1 MNEAIHVS
9 ARRIP
14 TDPGTARLRGQP
26 PNRWLA
32 AGVIAVAILAAGIG
46 LTLGAFL
53 LNGRASAGGMDAAL
67 GYVPA
72 NAATYYELRLDL
84 PGDQRAKLQALL
96 AHFPKVAG
104 DAVSGDTLDR
114 WLDAAFKQGGGKHSY
129 TADVKSWFDGRLA
142 AAQTAFD
149 AAAPRGAAAMPRG
162 LLLVGVKDRSIAES
176 RIVALA
182 AEATGASMSS
192 ESYQG
197 VTIHELSWPS
207 SGSGPAATAPHSVAY
222 AVTADELIVS
232 NDAAGIRGALDVH
245 AGRVAGL
252 AANAELQAAIARL
265 PTDRVATTVVNTAAV
280 YTQLRASL
288 GTQQTALT
296 ALLDAVA
303 QLQSARVAVAA
314 ARFENDRLVMIGAAG
329 APTGDLA
336 AENRDRGLASHTPPD
351 ALLYAETGNVGR
363 GWAALISG
371 VKAALKDRPE
381 GAQLKQAETALKSD
395 LESYVRWIGGAA
407 VVAGWDGSQPYLGV
421 IITPTDAR
429 EASLRLLQLQALA
442 QLAAAGGGPKVTVDE
457 QQHGAARITTVHI
470 SVPGATVPEWAR
482 AVQYSVTDGRVVIGI
497 GERFVGRVLDQQPAT
512 SLASASRFRQ
522 AVERMGGPSSVSLSW
537 IDLAGIRT
545 AIEQQ
550 LPPAVRTPYEAQ
562 VQPWLRPLDLA
573 VGVTRLEDGDIVTR
587 GAITVK

>member
-1 MNEAIHVS
+1 MS
-9 ARRIP
+9 ARPIP
-14 TDPGTARLRGQP
+14 TDRGTARLRGQP

-32 AGVIAVAILAAGIG
+32 AAVIGVAILAAGIG
-46 LTLGAFL
+46 LTVGAFL

-96 AHFPKVAG
+96 GHFPKAAG
-104 DAVSGDTLDR
+104 DTLSGDTLDR

-149 AAAPRGAAAMPRG
+149 AGALSGAATMPRG
-162 LLLVGVKDRSIAES
+162 LLLVGVKDRSVAES
-176 RIVALA
+176 RIAALA

-197 VTIHELSWPS
+197 VSIHVVSWPS
-207 SGSGPAATAPHSVAY
+207 PGAGPAGTPAGTAPHSVAY

-232 NDAAGIRGALDVH
+232 NDATGIRGALDVH

-252 AANAELQAAIARL
+252 AANAELRAAVARL
-265 PTDRVATTVVNTAAV
+265 PTDRVATTVVNSAAV

-288 GTQQTALT
+288 GTQQTAMT
-296 ALLDAVA
+296 ALLDALA
-303 QLQSARVAVAA
+303 QLQSNRVAVAA
-314 ARFENDRLVMIGAAG
+314 ARFENDRLVITGATG

-336 AENRDRGLASHTPPD
+336 AENRDRGLASHAPPD

-381 GAQLKQAETALKSD
+381 GAQLKQAETALKAD
-395 LESYVRWIGGAA
+395 LESYVRWIGDAA
-407 VVAGWDGSQPYLGV
+407 VVAGWDGSQPYLGA

-442 QLAAAGGGPKVTVDE
+442 QLAAAGGGGPKVTVDQ
-457 QQHGAARITTVHI
+457 QQHGTARITTVRI
-470 SVPGATVPEWAR
+470 SVPGATIPEWAR

-497 GERFVGRVLDQQPAT
+497 GERFVGRVLDQQPAA
-512 SLASASRFRQ
+512 SLASVSRFRQ
-522 AVERMGGPSSVSLSW
+522 AVEGMGGPSSVSLSW
-537 IDLAGIRT
+537 VDLAGIRT
-545 AIEQQ
+545 AIEKQ
-550 LPPAVRTPYEAQ
+550 LPPAVRAPYEAQ